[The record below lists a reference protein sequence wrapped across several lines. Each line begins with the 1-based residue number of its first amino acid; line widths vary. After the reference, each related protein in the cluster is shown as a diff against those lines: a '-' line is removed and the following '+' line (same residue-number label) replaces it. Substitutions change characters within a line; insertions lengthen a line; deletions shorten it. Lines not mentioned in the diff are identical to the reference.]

1 MAFRPN
7 FDDPVRIAAGN
18 MTVTGRTADQ
28 GPLPALI
35 HIFIEQEGQVQGGQV
50 DQPGH
55 AWQKD
60 LPAAGFGPGP
70 ALAFGVEVH
79 TEPFESTTWTQAV
92 TIA

>member
-7 FDDPVRIAAGN
+7 FDDPVHLEGDTLA
-18 MTVTGRTADQ
+18 VTGRTGDE

-35 HIFIEQEGQVQGGQV
+35 HVFLEQGGQVQGGQV

-55 AWQKD
+55 AWRKD
-60 LPAAGFGPGP
+60 LSAAGFSPGP

-79 TEPFESTTWTQAV
+79 TQPFESTTWTQAV
-92 TIA
+92 TIS